1 MRIARRYAAL
11 VLLAILAACQS
22 AGSSNSPGFIKSTST
37 LSPAQASLTLTPFHP
52 TSDTPQQPTET
63 ATQAPP
69 TATPTP
75 LTPIICDANAPEPPA
90 QAHITG
96 LYGIPQAYSLS
107 CEARS
112 AADLAAY
119 WDVAV
124 VEGVFFSQLP
134 KSDNPEVG
142 FVGFVSGAWGET
154 PPSSYGVHAE
164 PVAALMRQYG
174 LEALAHKGLNFRC
187 LQLEIAAGRPVL
199 VWIVGHVW
207 PGEGQSYTALDGTET
222 IVAPWE
228 HTMIL
233 IGYDE
238 ANVYLV
244 DAWKAVV
251 EIHTIDSFLYSWAQ
265 LDNMALTVTGADPEI
280 ASQMEY
286 TGGYYQVLYGDSLL
300 ALAQAWEIPW
310 DSLAGLN
317 DILFPFDIFPGQI
330 LKTGQPLTADSYPTP
345 SLTPSS

>member
-1 MRIARRYAAL
+1 ML
-11 VLLAILAACQS
+11 TTLAACQP
-22 AGSSNSPGFIKSTST
+22 AGPSNSPNLLKSTST
-37 LSPAQASLTLTPFHP
+37 LSPAQVSLTLTPFHP

-63 ATQAPP
+63 ETQAPP

-90 QAHITG
+90 QALVTG
-96 LYGIPQAYSLS
+96 VVGYEQAYSLS

-119 WDVAV
+119 WDVAI

-142 FVGFVSGAWGET
+142 FVGFVDGYWGKL
-154 PPSSYGVHAE
+154 PPNSYGVHAE
-164 PVAALMRQYG
+164 PVANVMRQYG
-174 LEALAHKGLNFRC
+174 LEALAHKGLSFRC

-199 VWIVGHVW
+199 VWIVGHAW
-207 PGEGQSYTALDGTET
+207 QGQGESYISLDGTET
-222 IVAPWE
+222 TVAPYE

-238 ANVYLV
+238 YNVYLV
-244 DAWKAVV
+244 DAWTAVT
-251 EIHTIDSFLYSWAQ
+251 ETHSIATFLYSWAQ
-265 LDNMALTVTGADPEI
+265 LDNMALTVTGADPEM
-280 ASQMEY
+280 ASSMQY
-286 TGGYYQVLYGDSLL
+286 AGGYYRVQYGDSLRGL
-300 ALAQAWEIPW
+300 ADVWGIPW

-317 DILFPFDIFPGQI
+317 GIVWPFDIYPGQI

-345 SLTPSS
+345 SPTPSS

>member
-1 MRIARRYAAL
+1 MRIVRKCAAL
-11 VLLAILAACQS
+11 VLLAILVACQP
-22 AGSSNSPGFIKSTST
+22 AGPSNSPGLLKTTST

-63 ATQAPP
+63 ETQAPP

-75 LTPIICDANAPEPPA
+75 STPIICDANAPEPPT

-96 LYGIPQAYSLS
+96 VYGVKQAYSLS

-119 WDVAV
+119 WDVAIA
-124 VEGVFFSQLP
+124 EGIFFGQLP
-134 KSDNPEVG
+134 KSDNPDAG

-164 PVAALMRQYG
+164 PVAVLMRQYG

-199 VWIVGHVW
+199 VWIVGHAW
-207 PGEGQSYTALDGTET
+207 QGQGETYIALDGTQT
-222 IVAPWE
+222 TVAPWE

-233 IGYDE
+233 IGYDQ

-244 DAWKAVV
+244 DAFSAAV
-251 EIHTIDSFLYSWAQ
+251 ETHSIASFLFSWAQ

-280 ASQMEY
+280 ASQMQY
-286 TGGYYQVLYGDSLL
+286 TGGYYQVQNGDSLR
-300 ALAQAWEIPW
+300 ALAQAWGIAW

-317 DILFPFDIFPGQI
+317 GIVHPFDIYPGQI
-330 LKTGQPLTADSYPTP
+330 IKTGQPLTGASYPTP
-345 SLTPSS
+345 SS

>member
-1 MRIARRYAAL
+1 MRIVRKCAAL
-11 VLLAILAACQS
+11 VLLAILVACQP
-22 AGSSNSPGFIKSTST
+22 AGPSNSPGLLKTTST

-63 ATQAPP
+63 ETQAPP

-75 LTPIICDANAPEPPA
+75 STPIICDANAPEPPT

-96 LYGIPQAYSLS
+96 VYGVKQAYSLS

-119 WDVAV
+119 WDVAIA
-124 VEGVFFSQLP
+124 EGIFFGQLP
-134 KSDNPEVG
+134 KSDNPDAG

-164 PVAALMRQYG
+164 PVAVLLRQYG

-199 VWIVGHVW
+199 VWIVGHAAV
-207 PGEGQSYTALDGTET
+207 ET
-222 IVAPWE
+222 HSIA
-228 HTMIL
+228 
-233 IGYDE
+233 
-238 ANVYLV
+238 
-244 DAWKAVV
+244 
-251 EIHTIDSFLYSWAQ
+251 SFLFSWAQ

-280 ASQMEY
+280 ASQMQY
-286 TGGYYQVLYGDSLL
+286 IGGYYQVQNGDSLR
-300 ALAQAWEIPW
+300 ALAQAWGIDW

-317 DILFPFDIFPGQI
+317 GIVHPFQIAPGQV
-330 LKTGQPLTADSYPTP
+330 LKSGLPLTEGSYPTP
-345 SLTPSS
+345 SS